1 MATNNQPPPDLL
13 SGSIRFAQTSMRFL
27 GDAVGLID
35 SDDEDEAEVGK
46 EEEKK
51 KQEKETPPEDTLK
64 LPDAERHRRELL
76 AKKKRLK
83 EGRQAKKAAGGVGG
97 AILGGLILAPVFPI
111 GILIGGTAGAAI
123 TNKVSKHNEK
133 RKIKKLDRQLLA
145 KQEKQLKVDQT
156 TLS

>member
-35 SDDEDEAEVGK
+35 SDDEDETEVGK
-46 EEEKK
+46 EEENKLK
-51 KQEKETPPEDTLK
+51 GPPEDTLK
-64 LPDAERHRRELL
+64 LPDAARHRRELL

-83 EGRQAKKAAGGVGG
+83 EGRQVKKAAGGVGG
-97 AILGGLILAPVFPI
+97 AIIGGLILAPVFPL
-111 GILIGGTAGAAI
+111 GILIGGAAGAAI

-133 RKIKKLDRQLLA
+133 RKIKKLDRRLLA
-145 KQEKQLKVDQT
+145 QQEKQLKVDQT
-156 TLS
+156 TLT

>member
-1 MATNNQPPPDLL
+1 
-13 SGSIRFAQTSMRFL
+13 MRFL

-35 SDDEDEAEVGK
+35 SDDEDETEVGK

-51 KQEKETPPEDTLK
+51 KQEKETPEDTLK

-83 EGRQAKKAAGGVGG
+83 EGRAAKKAAGGVGG
-97 AILGGLILAPVFPI
+97 AILGGLILAPVFPL
-111 GILIGGTAGAAI
+111 GILIGGAAGAAI

-133 RKIKKLDRQLLA
+133 RKIKKLDRRLLA
-145 KQEKQLKVDQT
+145 QQEKQLKVDQT
-156 TLS
+156 TLT

>member
-35 SDDEDEAEVGK
+35 SDDEDETEVGK

-51 KQEKETPPEDTLK
+51 KQEKETPEDTLK

-83 EGRQAKKAAGGVGG
+83 EGRAAKKAAGGVGG
-97 AILGGLILAPVFPI
+97 AILGGLILAPVFPL
-111 GILIGGTAGAAI
+111 GLLIGGAF
-123 TNKVSKHNEK
+123 S
-133 RKIKKLDRQLLA
+133 
-145 KQEKQLKVDQT
+145 
-156 TLS
+156 LSSCVLSSLF

>member
-46 EEEKK
+46 EEENKLK
-51 KQEKETPPEDTLK
+51 GPPEDTLK
-64 LPDAERHRRELL
+64 LPDAARHRRELL

-83 EGRQAKKAAGGVGG
+83 EGRQVKKAAGGVGG
-97 AILGGLILAPVFPI
+97 AIIGGLILAPVFPL
-111 GILIGGTAGAAI
+111 GILIGGAFFLSSC
-123 TNKVSKHNEK
+123 VLSS
-133 RKIKKLDRQLLA
+133 LL
-145 KQEKQLKVDQT
+145 
-156 TLS
+156 